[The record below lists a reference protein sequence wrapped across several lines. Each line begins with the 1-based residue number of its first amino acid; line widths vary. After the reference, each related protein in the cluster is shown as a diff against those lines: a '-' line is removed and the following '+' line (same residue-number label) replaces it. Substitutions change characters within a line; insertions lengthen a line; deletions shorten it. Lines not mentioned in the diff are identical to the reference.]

1 MRNAPSFRHDRQGAA
16 ALEFAFVAPVMIV
29 LIFGL
34 LQLGYV
40 AFARSAL
47 ESATMAGA
55 RYAAAQSCLA
65 TRKSG
70 MESLISQRM
79 ATFNSFNNEPVR
91 IDVKSYGSEFGS
103 VGNPEPYTD
112 ANKNKQHD
120 PGETYDDVNGN
131 GQWDEDMGREG
142 SVGNAGDVVTLSTSY
157 KLQALVPFIAERF
170 NGGQPYFA
178 LGASTVVRNEP
189 IFRDK
194 CS

>member
-1 MRNAPSFRHDRQGAA
+1 MRSVPSFRRDHRGAA

-40 AFARSAL
+40 AFARSSL

-65 TRKSG
+65 KRKSG
-70 MESLISQRM
+70 MESLITQRM
-79 ATFNSFNNEPVR
+79 GNFHSFNDEPVR
-91 IDVKSYGSEFGS
+91 IEVKSYGAEFGS
-103 VGNPEPYTD
+103 VGNPEPYADT
-112 ANKNKQHD
+112 NKNKQHD
-120 PGETYDDVNGN
+120 AGESYDDVNGN
-131 GQWDEDMGREG
+131 GRWDQDMGREG

-170 NGGQPYFA
+170 NGGEPYYA
-178 LGASTVVRNEP
+178 LQASTVVRNEP
-189 IFRDK
+189 VFQDK
-194 CS
+194 CV